1 MNAISKSIKNAP
13 WIWAALGALLMW
25 LLLGVFAHSLSLG
38 SLIAYY
44 RESWKSELRHTV
56 VPQIT
61 LSATDTA
68 LRKDEMLKGIRH
80 GFAQRM
86 PGKPWYPALAEEVA
100 NEELASDGAQRR
112 AKALA
117 SLALPTDTVKAPVE
131 APDGR
136 TVLLD
141 AVKLLCR
148 PHEELA
154 TAIAV
159 LQENER
165 ILLEGKSNGSWLRR
179 LFGGGSSQQPED
191 RSYKVQYAEPGVP
204 APKMESI
211 DFAKLADEVEKKASL
226 MAALFVGSGPAYR
239 KLAGTD
245 PSQIASFVEKQ
256 LNELLLIHRRLGS
269 LNTLFQ
275 ARAAQDKKTTR
286 GIKIELLTIK
296 NSIVKANQKRHE
308 YAEG

>member
-1 MNAISKSIKNAP
+1 M
-13 WIWAALGALLMW
+13 
-25 LLLGVFAHSLSLG
+25 
-38 SLIAYY
+38 
-44 RESWKSELRHTV
+44 
-56 VPQIT
+56 
-61 LSATDTA
+61 
-68 LRKDEMLKGIRH
+68 
-80 GFAQRM
+80 
-86 PGKPWYPALAEEVA
+86 
-100 NEELASDGAQRR
+100 
-112 AKALA
+112 
-117 SLALPTDTVKAPVE
+117 KAPVE